1 MAAGCFKNFFA
12 TVGCLTVLVVLAIGG
27 WMFRDQLGGLYRSV
41 VGVPAAVSTDT
52 TVGRPSAEALRA
64 AQRKEDEI
72 ARSGGSGYVHL
83 SADELASLIQDRLQP
98 AVRESVDSV
107 RVVLSEDRVVLE
119 GQMLL
124 EMFGR
129 DLLGPLA
136 DWLGSRQPLRMG
148 GPAVVREPGIVAWE
162 CDEFVIRAF
171 PFPPSAVPRLV
182 NRMTGGSDGVFRI
195 AVPATVG
202 EIRVRADGVTLY
214 KRVM

>member
-1 MAAGCFKNFFA
+1 MAAGCFRNFFA
-12 TVGCLTVLVVLAIGG
+12 TVGCLTVLAVLAIGG
-27 WMFRDQLGGLYRSV
+27 WTFRDQLGGLYRSV
-41 VGVPAAVSTDT
+41 VGVPAAVSSDT

-72 ARSGGSGYVHL
+72 ARSAGPGYVHL
-83 SADELASLIQDRLQP
+83 SADELASLIKDRLQP

-124 EMFGR
+124 EIFGR
-129 DLLGPLA
+129 DVLGPLA

-202 EIRVRADGVTLY
+202 EIRVRADGVTLH
-214 KRVM
+214 KRAM